1 MSYFSPYIDGTGM
14 HIPLYQ
20 DILSELIS
28 NMQQIFGSDIYIDQD
43 SQDYQQIAIFAR
55 VIYDS
60 FNLALLAYNNRT
72 PKDAIGIG
80 LDNMVALA
88 GIQRKP
94 ATASTVVL
102 TITGDD
108 GTVIKNGEA
117 ADANGNYWELPDE
130 VTIPSNGTI
139 DVTATSK
146 KKGSVA
152 ALPNTITRVITP
164 VYGWLSVTNKQAS
177 SSGIDVETDYELRGR
192 YSLSIL
198 GPSSSIFESLQESLT
213 AIPGVTR
220 VRGYEND
227 TSATSTGTEPPNV
240 PAGIP
245 PHTVSFVV
253 EGGDDIDV
261 ATELYL
267 KKTPGCGTFGTT
279 NVKLQSV
286 TGNVFTIN
294 FYRPTYTNLKVKI
307 TIRELD
313 GYTPD
318 YVTKMK
324 EAVSKYITDMA
335 IAETA
340 YNSVL
345 ISVALDAM
353 NSKNYPAYTILKVE
367 CSTDG
372 GSTWSQDDVT
382 QLYYGALT
390 CSTDDVT
397 IADTNRM
404 KRCTVCGTSEI
415 EENATECPL
424 CHAPA
429 NKLEYMSK

>member
-14 HIPLYQ
+14 HVPLYQ
-20 DILSELIS
+20 DILEDLLDK
-28 NMQQIFGSDIYIDQD
+28 MRQIFGNDIYLEPD

-60 FNLALLAYNNRT
+60 FNLSLLSYNNRT

-80 LDNMVALA
+80 LDNIVALA

-94 ATASTVVL
+94 ATSSTVVL

-108 GTVIKNGEA
+108 GTKIENGEVS
-117 ADANGNYWELPDE
+117 DINGNYWELPAE
-130 VTIPSNGTI
+130 VIIPSNGTI

-146 KKGSVA
+146 NKGNVTV
-152 ALPNTITRVITP
+152 LPNTVTRIVTP

-177 SSGIDVETDYELRGR
+177 SAGVDVETDFELRGR
-192 YSLSIL
+192 YSLSVL
-198 GPSSSIFESLQESLT
+198 GPSSSIFESLQEALL

-227 TSATSTGTEPPNV
+227 TSATSTGTVPPNV

-245 PHTVSFVV
+245 SHTISFVV
-253 EGGDDIDV
+253 EGGDETDV

-279 NVKLQSV
+279 NVSLLSI
-286 TGNVFTIN
+286 TGNTFVIN
-294 FYRPTYTNLKVKI
+294 FYRPTYTDVKVKI
-307 TIRELD
+307 TIKELD
-313 GYTPD
+313 GYMQD

-324 EAVSKYITDMA
+324 EAVSNYITEMS
-335 IAETA
+335 IAEVL

-345 ISVALDAM
+345 ISVALEAM
-353 NSKNYPAYTILKVE
+353 NSKNYPAYTIIKVE
-367 CSTDG
+367 CSTDDG
-372 GSTWSQDDVT
+372 ASWSADDVS
-382 QLYYGALT
+382 QLYYGAFT
-390 CSTDDVT
+390 CSKDDVT
-397 IADTNRM
+397 VVTA
-404 KRCTVCGTSEI
+404 
-415 EENATECPL
+415 
-424 CHAPA
+424 
-429 NKLEYMSK
+429 